1 MFAVKHPKR
10 GWEQREGIPT
20 LAQMQE
26 IVGGNIEHFYLPLK
40 GRMGNEKQI
49 DLFVNEEGKLL
60 DLPVNIGILNIDEL
74 ALVDILVGPIIAV
87 RHDLEGETATLT
99 DDDLGILKRLE
110 GAVKTEELVFI
121 PAEHEMFSYA
131 LRRLGRESS

>member
-1 MFAVKHPKR
+1 MMFAVKHPKR
-10 GWEQREGIPT
+10 GWEKREGIPT

-26 IVGGNIEHFYLPLK
+26 IVGGNIEHFHLPLK
-40 GRMGNEKQI
+40 SRTGI